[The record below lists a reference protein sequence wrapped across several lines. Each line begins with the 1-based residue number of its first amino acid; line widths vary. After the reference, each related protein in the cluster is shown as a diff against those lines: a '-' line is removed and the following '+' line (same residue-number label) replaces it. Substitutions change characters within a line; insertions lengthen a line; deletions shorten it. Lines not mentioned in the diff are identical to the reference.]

1 MCGSAYTQPG
11 TSTDANNANFTQAP
25 DNGEGEE
32 VIDLCINAYSGLLQ
46 SSITAGANAITGGA
60 STSANLAQGFVHGY
74 MIEYNLI
81 NFNTMPIRCDV
92 YEVSCIRR
100 MDQAPTSGLLSGMAS
115 FTSGNDGIMHL
126 AANYENTVTGTVK
139 TAHTKTTVSESTVQ
153 TNPFTFQNFGR
164 YFRVDK
170 HHTHVLDAGQTLTL
184 DKRYKFHRAIKA
196 TDITGTVF
204 IPGLSKGILISF
216 RANTTKQAAA
226 SATNGYYSQQIT
238 GVAVGTGG
246 FTHGFGVS
254 YTKKYVVIP
263 NTASQMHLGAG
274 SIV

>member
-153 TNPFTFQNFGR
+153 TNPFTFQNFW
-164 YFRVDK
+164 K
-170 HHTHVLDAGQTLTL
+170 
-184 DKRYKFHRAIKA
+184 
-196 TDITGTVF
+196 VF
-204 IPGLSKGILISF
+204 SSG
-216 RANTTKQAAA
+216 
-226 SATNGYYSQQIT
+226 
-238 GVAVGTGG
+238 
-246 FTHGFGVS
+246 
-254 YTKKYVVIP
+254 
-263 NTASQMHLGAG
+263 
-274 SIV
+274 

>member
-164 YFRVDK
+164 YF
-170 HHTHVLDAGQTLTL
+170 QW
-184 DKRYKFHRAIKA
+184 IS
-196 TDITGTVF
+196 I
-204 IPGLSKGILISF
+204 ILMYWML
-216 RANTTKQAAA
+216 AK
-226 SATNGYYSQQIT
+226 
-238 GVAVGTGG
+238 
-246 FTHGFGVS
+246 
-254 YTKKYVVIP
+254 
-263 NTASQMHLGAG
+263 L
-274 SIV
+274 